1 MRLNCKVNS
10 KEIVQG
16 QNASNMH
23 TYASTS
29 VYVPKLKLEY
39 DLSQG
44 DKVGSTPNANSI
56 ISCFYCFKN
65 RPKNLEFRGMVDN
78 Y

>member
-10 KEIVQG
+10 KKPAQG

-23 TYASTS
+23 TYASIS

-39 DLSQG
+39 DLGQG
-44 DKVGSTPNANSI
+44 YKVGSYN
-56 ISCFYCFKN
+56 FK
-65 RPKNLEFRGMVDN
+65 KTDKQKGKKLIKG
-78 Y
+78 

>member
-10 KEIVQG
+10 KELAQG

-23 TYASTS
+23 TYAIIS

-39 DLSQG
+39 DLDQG
-44 DKVGSTPNANSI
+44 DKVGSYN
-56 ISCFYCFKN
+56 FK
-65 RPKNLEFRGMVDN
+65 KADKQKGKKLIKG
-78 Y
+78 

>member
-1 MRLNCKVNS
+1 MRLNYKVNS
-10 KEIVQG
+10 KELFQG

-23 TYASTS
+23 TYASIS

-44 DKVGSTPNANSI
+44 DKVGS
-56 ISCFYCFKN
+56 Y
-65 RPKNLEFRGMVDN
+65 NLKKTDKQKGKKLIKG
-78 Y
+78 